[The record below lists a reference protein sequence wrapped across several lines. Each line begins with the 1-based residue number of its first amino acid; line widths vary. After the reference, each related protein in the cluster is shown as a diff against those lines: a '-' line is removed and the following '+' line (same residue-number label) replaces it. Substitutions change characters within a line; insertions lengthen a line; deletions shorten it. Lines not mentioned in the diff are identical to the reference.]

1 MSVQNV
7 TSVQHTNFQTK
18 KTQEANKSPEQIKN
32 GDEKLK
38 KALVTLG
45 VIAAAGIGVA
55 VAVKH
60 HNAKGIKKGAEGAAE
75 AVKKAAE
82 EGAGAVKKAAAEGT
96 EAVKKAAGEGAA
108 ETVKKA
114 AGEGAEAVKK
124 AAGEGAEG
132 TAEAVKTATKGIK
145 QSKYISEQLQ
155 QSQKK

>member
-7 TSVQHTNFQTK
+7 TSVQNTNFQESKTK

-60 HNAKGIKKGAEGAAE
+60 HNAKGIKGGTEGAAE
-75 AVKKAAE
+75 AVKKAA
-82 EGAGAVKKAAAEGT
+82 GEGT
-96 EAVKKAAGEGAA
+96 EAVKKAAA
-108 ETVKKA
+108 EETEAVKKA
-114 AGEGAEAVKK
+114 AGEGAEAVKT
-124 AAGEGAEG
+124 
-132 TAEAVKTATKGIK
+132 TAQEIK